1 MTASCPFKKA
11 NICYYTILRLHEYV
25 STVKLMIRPQWTTL
39 VAPRQIRCTK
49 ESKNGWPQFIKF
61 YRYTFCIWREC
72 IFVWHNVF
80 YRYKNRAMSEKP
92 SADLGANWIL
102 RRGPRRP
109 LSAATKLTVLL
120 LLMLGNHRGTV
131 EACMLSLSVHEQSLS
146 SQSKAGSSA
155 CVVPF
160 LAVTTASKTLV
171 TPIDSF
177 F

>member
-1 MTASCPFKKA
+1 
-11 NICYYTILRLHEYV
+11 
-25 STVKLMIRPQWTTL
+25 
-39 VAPRQIRCTK
+39 
-49 ESKNGWPQFIKF
+49 
-61 YRYTFCIWREC
+61 
-72 IFVWHNVF
+72 VF

-177 F
+177 FKLPEQPFKGYAFTSFFTHCVEKNNKAFRSRSAICGFHFFASWFSSEFFAATACVILSARR